1 MVLDAVLVIGGL
13 LLAALT
19 LSDVFD
25 TVVVPGG
32 SKASLRVAHRL
43 VSVLL
48 PIWKRTGGRRRG
60 VSGMFAPVVL
70 VGSFVLWMA
79 LLTLGFGMLA
89 YAARR
94 SFDPPLE
101 TFWDAIYLVGSSMLT
116 LGLSETDAL
125 GGARWII
132 IGAGFCGLAIMTM
145 AVTYLLLVQSSVAD
159 RAIGI
164 LKLNTSAGNPPSA
177 LTLLEKFASVRYQR
191 DLPDALREARNWC
204 ATVRQSHSSHPSLIY
219 FQSVG
224 AGAGWPAAL
233 GALLDLA
240 LIAEHLLD
248 DEDLYGPAVLLGEE
262 AKGMAETL
270 ARVVKLDPQQQETG
284 EDDLREVAGR
294 LERSG
299 YRLHARIHYSALAER
314 RARDLACVRAMA
326 SHLGKPSTILL
337 RS

>member
-1 MVLDAVLVIGGL
+1 MVLDAFLVIGGL

-32 SKASLRVAHRL
+32 SKASLQVAQRL
-43 VSVLL
+43 IAVLL
-48 PIWKRTGGRRRG
+48 PVWKRTAGRRRG
-60 VSGMFAPVVL
+60 LSGMFAPVAL
-70 VGSFVLWMA
+70 VGSFVIWMA
-79 LLTLGFGMLA
+79 LLMVGFGMLA
-89 YAARR
+89 YAARNA
-94 SFDPPLE
+94 FDPPLKS
-101 TFWDAIYLVGSSMLT
+101 FWDALYFVGSSMLT

-125 GGARWII
+125 GPARWII
-132 IGAGFCGLAIMTM
+132 VGAGFCGLAIMTM

-159 RAIGI
+159 RDTGI

-177 LTLLEKFASVRYQR
+177 LTLLEKFAAVRLQR

-219 FQSVG
+219 FQSIG

-233 GALLDLA
+233 GALVDLA

-248 DEDLYGPAVLLGEE
+248 DEALYGPAILLGEE
-262 AKGMAETL
+262 ARGTAVTL
-270 ARVVKLDPQQQETG
+270 ARVVRLHPKLHATDES
-284 EDDLREVAGR
+284 DLRQVAGR
-294 LERSG
+294 LEQSG
-299 YRLHARIHYSALAER
+299 YKLHSRIHYAALADR
-314 RARDLACVRAMA
+314 RAHDLACVQAMA